1 MFHWFSKHG
10 VYIKLFVYYQGVT
23 MIKKVLFI
31 NKSNPA
37 SIIPEILSGAGYEI
51 TEALDAGAGLCR
63 LEAQPHDMVI
73 LMENAA
79 VESWAY
85 CAQIRHRTASPFIV
99 ISPGASAES
108 CVKAIDA
115 GADFFMRKPFGP
127 MELLARINALFQR
140 IPSPQPL
147 PLVS

>member
-1 MFHWFSKHG
+1 M
-10 VYIKLFVYYQGVT
+10 V
-23 MIKKVLFI
+23 KKVLFI

-37 SIIPEILSGAGYEI
+37 SIIPEMLDGAGYE
-51 TEALDAGAGLCR
+51 TAEAFDAETALRR
-63 LEAQPHDMVI
+63 LEAQPYDMVI

-79 VESWAY
+79 ADTWIS
-85 CAQIRHRTASPFIV
+85 CAQIRHRTAAPFIV

-127 MELLARINALFQR
+127 MELMARVNALFQR
-140 IPSPQPL
+140 VPSRQPL
-147 PLVS
+147 PLNS